1 LVRKDLT
8 GFCSETCQVWFEE
21 DSVSIIVKNVNRLS
35 ESFRE
40 AYGTGWWQQA
50 RIYLVVIATL
60 LITGLI
66 SPNFL
71 TANNISNVLRQSA
84 ALGII
89 TVGQT
94 LVMIGGG
101 FDLSVTAIMQLATV
115 MMAELTRGRDALI
128 LPAFI
133 ACLLTGLLI
142 GVANGALTARRRS
155 AAFMVTLAMSLA
167 ITGARLWY
175 TGATPSGSLP
185 DGLRP
190 LSQGQVFGV
199 PFSLILLILLAILAS
214 VVLRRSLFGRQLY
227 ASGANPVAARLSGVR
242 ISRVWILTYTI
253 SGALA
258 ALAGLVLAAYIGYV
272 DQWLGGGYDLDSI
285 AAAAIG
291 GVSLAGGRG
300 GVWGALAGVVLIR
313 MLMNFVL
320 VLQLP
325 IEYQLVVRGAVVILV
340 VALYTLGKNRNS

>member
-1 LVRKDLT
+1 M
-8 GFCSETCQVWFEE
+8 
-21 DSVSIIVKNVNRLS
+21 SIIGKNVNRLS
-35 ESFRE
+35 TTFRE
-40 AYGTGWWQQA
+40 AYGTGRWQQA

-66 SPNFL
+66 SPSFL

-115 MMAELTRGRDALI
+115 MMAELTRGRNFLI

-133 ACLLTGLLI
+133 ACLLAGLLI
-142 GVANGALTARRRS
+142 GAANGALTARRRS

-167 ITGARLWY
+167 VTGARLWY
-175 TGATPSGSLP
+175 TGATPSGTLP
-185 DGLRP
+185 EGLRP
-190 LSQGQVFGV
+190 LSQGQVFGI
-199 PFSLILLILLAILAS
+199 PFSLILLIVLAFVVAL
-214 VVLRRSLFGRQLY
+214 VLRSSLFGRQLY
-227 ASGANPVAARLSGVR
+227 ASGANQEAARLSGVR
-242 ISRVWILTYTI
+242 TNRVWIATYTI

-291 GVSLAGGRG
+291 GVSLAGGKG
-300 GVWGALAGVVLIR
+300 GVWGALAGVLLIR

-340 VALYTLGKNRNS
+340 VALYSLGKKRET

>member
-1 LVRKDLT
+1 VSQFAFRVGRISDSLKGVYRSGRWQPVRL
-8 GFCSETCQVWFEE
+8 
-21 DSVSIIVKNVNRLS
+21 
-35 ESFRE
+35 
-40 AYGTGWWQQA
+40 
-50 RIYLVVIATL
+50 YLFVLATVILA
-60 LITGLI
+60 GVI

-71 TANNISNVLRQSA
+71 TVSNISNVLRQSS

-89 TVGQT
+89 TIGQT

-115 MMAELTRGRDALI
+115 MMAELTRGRDELI
-128 LPAFI
+128 LPAFA
-133 ACLLTGLLI
+133 ACLLMGLVI
-142 GVANGALTARRRS
+142 GAANGALTAKRRS

-167 ITGARLWY
+167 VTGARLWY
-175 TGATPSGSLP
+175 TGATPSGTLP

-190 LSQGQVFGV
+190 LSQGQVFGI
-199 PFSLILLILLAILAS
+199 PFSLILLLTLTFIGSI
-214 VVLRRSLFGRQLY
+214 VLRRTLFGRWLY
-227 ASGANPVAARLSGVR
+227 SSGANQESARLSGVKTNQ
-242 ISRVWILTYTI
+242 VWIITYVI
-253 SGALA
+253 SGGLA

-300 GVWGALAGVVLIR
+300 GVWGALAGVLLIR

-325 IEYQLVVRGAVVILV
+325 VEYQLVVRGAVVIFV
-340 VALYTLGKNRNS
+340 VALYSLGSKRES